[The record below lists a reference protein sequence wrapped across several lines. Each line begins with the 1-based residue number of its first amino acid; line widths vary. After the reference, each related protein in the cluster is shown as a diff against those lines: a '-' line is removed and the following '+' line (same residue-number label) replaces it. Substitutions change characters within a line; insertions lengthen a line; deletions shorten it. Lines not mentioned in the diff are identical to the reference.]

1 MIGHWACGAHTQ
13 RQARSQSSGPVG
25 DCSET
30 VYWANMCASVSQ
42 SGSAAALFVPCCCVL
57 CLNGVFAI
65 NRGNRTCHILP
76 AYACQCLVVVVAAG
90 TEYNQKLLVLLWHGL
105 HTCTAENV
113 PSVLLLMLMLQL
125 QSCVPSPKVMCV
137 CEREREKI

>member
-1 MIGHWACGAHTQ
+1 
-13 RQARSQSSGPVG
+13 
-25 DCSET
+25 
-30 VYWANMCASVSQ
+30 MCASVSQ
-42 SGSAAALFVPCCCVL
+42 SVSAAALFVPCCCVL

-137 CEREREKI
+137 CEREKRFDDEMESVLYFSTSRRSTAMHAVQCSAQRYSE